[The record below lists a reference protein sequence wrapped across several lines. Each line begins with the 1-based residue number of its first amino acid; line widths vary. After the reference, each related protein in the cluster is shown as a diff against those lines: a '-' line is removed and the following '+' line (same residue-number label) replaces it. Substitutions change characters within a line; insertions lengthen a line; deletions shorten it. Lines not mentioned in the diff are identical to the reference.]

1 MNAQL
6 PVRMT
11 RVVPARH
18 MNRWYQVSI
27 MPSLFDPF
35 GVLCEWGSL
44 RSTYRRTRYIPALSL
59 DQARKTAAQIIQ
71 RKHHRGYQ

>member
-1 MNAQL
+1 MNAYQ

-11 RVVPARH
+11 RVVPARR

-27 MPSLFDPF
+27 TPSLFDPF

-44 RSTYRRTRYIPALSL
+44 RSTYRRSRYIPALNL
-59 DQARKTAAQIIQ
+59 EQARNTAAQIIQ
-71 RKHHRGYQ
+71 RKLHRGYQ